1 MNNSPTF
8 IEPVER
14 LITDELVL
22 RRSDLL
28 ASTANLYL
36 RGTVLSAI
44 TAGQIMGISPI
55 SMPCALKTS
64 LYWIL
69 FAAFLCGLY
78 SFWPRRKSQY
88 TIDLLRDYLTEH
100 GQFSIL
106 GYQKYLQEE
115 YSDERKTISR
125 LNWFIVAG
133 FMLSGFGFIII
144 AVATLM
150 GM

>member
-1 MNNSPTF
+1 MNTSSKFNES
-8 IEPVER
+8 VEK

-44 TAGQIMGISPI
+44 TAGQILGVSPI
-55 SMPCALKTS
+55 AMSCALKTS

-69 FAAFLCGLY
+69 FGAFLCGLY
-78 SFWPRRKSQY
+78 TFWPRRKSQY

-115 YSDERKTISR
+115 YTDERKTISR

-133 FMLSGFGFIII
+133 FILSGLGFIVI
-144 AVATLM
+144 AITTLM
-150 GM
+150 GT